1 MKGKEK
7 KTKEKTDSK
16 KCKKVLKKIFNL
28 KVLFTLL
35 IIAIAFSIYQLMTRD
50 KFVFSVSYLSTYSTN
65 EDVDVDVAVYK
76 KGDYGYYYTNN
87 SFMVDSYTEK
97 NLSEKIFDKLTNDNV
112 KVTVSLYDADGKKV
126 RGASEK
132 IKTELKKEESFSLEL
147 PEGLED
153 GNYTL
158 KIKAK
163 KGLFHDE
170 AEKDIYFTSSA
181 NDIVTISMDKGIYK
195 PGDEVKFRALITD
208 NKENKPVEKDV
219 EIAIYDGNDNRVF
232 FEETKTSE
240 FGIVSGVFNI
250 ADEVNSGVYTLSVKV
265 DGKEKAQGFTV
276 ESYTEERFKIEFN
289 NLKSAFAPTDKVEFD
304 INAKYFFGEPVVD
317 ATVIVTDDYTGK
329 KEELHTNAEGIA
341 KYVGVNKD
349 KRGEYSYSVEI
360 TDKSN
365 YFVEKVNNVIVY
377 DSKYKIEIVPEFND
391 IIKGV
396 KNRIYLYVM
405 DLQEK
410 PVSGVCTFKMGN
422 VVREFM
428 TDENG
433 VGFVD
438 IASSDIKGT
447 SGNISVTVQGEDG
460 AIERENLV
468 VDIIDLSNI
477 VRTDNV
483 LYEQG
488 QNIEVSIGNFEGES
502 KLYVVKNDELIKT
515 IDLVEEDS
523 VLELD
528 DTYGLIDL
536 YMQGTTNGRVKL
548 NKRTIFIKPKMDM
561 KINLS
566 TDSAEYKPSDNM
578 TLNINSSEEEASAYL
593 VSIIDTANLNMADN
607 DLNIDKIKLALEDVK
622 FTDGVDAATV
632 YATIMSNTSKTD
644 LEKLLMKQSTSSFNI
659 TTTRLYSDFNEEIYQ
674 IALAIIVTI
683 VIVIMAVI
691 VIDYNVNGKAE
702 SKALNIITRIIP
714 IVIILTTVL
723 SPFVY
728 NVLDVDDVEAIFIS
742 LIITIVL
749 YVKVL
754 KKYEKLIAVTMYEI
768 LLTVIFVYVIMFLL
782 MIGMEFLGGPLLL
795 LVGVILGVIIYKTR
809 NQKWAAKFANLIL
822 IIAKTLIMIIISYI
836 GYGILVSI
844 LDIDYDS
851 YPLVMLISIC
861 VAYYFL
867 YKYKN
872 EKNKV
877 KEETKSAEDNS
888 NEGNKPNRDI
898 FYYIGV
904 GVVIL
909 GALYGIGALSVVRN
923 FSGNINVDDGMYSG
937 DVMYESSVDS
947 IDSSINTSQFNSFSD
962 QASADSFN
970 ALGDTSGALK
980 GNLSVDSFLPDLNF
994 SASVQDSVVEEN
1006 VAVEET
1012 QPTVS
1017 NEEIVKIRNVFL
1029 ESLTFMP
1036 EVIAENGDIDVD
1048 VKLSDNI
1055 TTWKVQ
1061 VVGNTKDGD
1070 VAYSNTE
1077 FKVFKDFFVDF
1088 TVPNN
1093 LKVGDKISVPAT
1105 IYNYTEGDLNVNL
1118 SVKEDSWFK
1127 MNNHNYSNIHLGAKE
1142 QTLVYLDIEVL
1153 KQGDNKFRVEAS
1165 ANGLTDIIEREVPVD
1180 FKGVEI
1186 SEMSA
1191 NGNTDEGIS
1200 GQVLFTEDYIAGSN
1214 SVTVNMYPNLLS
1226 FALEGMDSIL
1236 RMPTGCFEQVSS
1248 SLYPDIMVLSYL
1260 ENSGNTDENKEMREK
1275 AIEYINKGYQKLLT
1289 YEVPGQKGGFS
1300 LYGDPDAETVIT
1312 AYGLLELYD
1321 LSKVYPI
1328 DEDVLDRMETFL
1340 SSKQNVD
1347 GSFKITGSYL
1357 SSIIGSNSK
1366 LTQSTYIAWAIS
1378 EYNPEADCMEKAVK
1392 YIKENIDDVEDPYTL
1407 GLMVNVLV
1415 NTDDKDKNK
1424 YIEKL
1429 SDKVEKG
1436 ENDCKYLVSTVRDYW
1451 GTYSNRMNVQTTALL
1466 SMALSKTNKDTGLNN
1481 DLLNYIV
1488 SQRGSTSWGTTQST
1502 VFALRAINLYSEKSK
1517 AKDQKITVTVGDESK
1532 EVEFKKNGID
1542 FVSLTF
1548 DNIADSKNVNYDID
1562 GVKNNIY
1569 YEVVKNYYV
1578 EYDKADSEDYFEV
1591 KRDFSSKNL
1600 FVNDVLTETIEVKNT
1615 SSDQVENIM
1624 VEVQIP
1630 QGFVLVTDELEKAVA
1645 NKTIEKYESNY
1656 GKVLIYLR
1664 SLDVMRTNKFKVEF
1678 RALYPVEITGGA
1690 IEVYDYYNPES
1701 IEYTAPEN
1709 IKVVD

>member
-16 KCKKVLKKIFNL
+16 KSKKVLKKIFNL

-35 IIAIAFSIYQLMTRD
+35 IIAIVFSVYQLMTRD
-50 KFVFSVSYLSTYSTN
+50 KFVFSVSYLSSYSTN
-65 EDVDVDVAVYK
+65 EAVDIDVAVYK
-76 KGDYGYYYTNN
+76 KGEYGYYYTNS

-163 KGLFHDE
+163 KGLYHDE
-170 AEKDIYFTSSA
+170 AEKEIYFTSSA

-208 NKENKPVEKDV
+208 NKENVPVEKDV

-232 FEETKTSE
+232 YEETKTSE

-250 ADEVNSGVYTLSVKV
+250 ADEVNSGVYKLSVKV
-265 DGKEKAQGFTV
+265 DGKEKVQGFTV

-289 NLKSAFAPTDKVEFD
+289 NLKAAYAPTDKVEFD

-317 ATVIVTDDYTGK
+317 ATVVVTDDHTGK
-329 KEELHTNAEGIA
+329 KEELHTNADGIA

-349 KRGEYSYSVEI
+349 KRGEYSYSIEI

-365 YFVEKVNNVIVY
+365 YFVKKVNNVIVY

-396 KNRIYLYVM
+396 KNRIYVYVM

-447 SGNISVTVQGEDG
+447 MGSISVTVQGEDG
-460 AIERENLV
+460 SLERENLV
-468 VDIIDLSNI
+468 ADVIDLSNI

-502 KLYVVKNDELIKT
+502 KLYVVKNNELIKT

-528 DTYGLIDL
+528 DTFGLIDL

-566 TDSAEYKPSDNM
+566 TDSTEYKPSDNM
-578 TLNINSSEEEASAYL
+578 TLSINSSEEEASAYL

-632 YATIMSNTSKTD
+632 YATIMSNTNKTD
-644 LEKLLMKQSTSSFNI
+644 LEKLLMKQSASSFNI
-659 TTTRLYSDFNEEIYQ
+659 TTTRLYSDFDEQIYRDVL
-674 IALAIIVTI
+674 IIIAIIFI
-683 VIVIMAVI
+683 IIMAVI
-691 VIDYNVNGKAE
+691 VIDYNVNGKVE
-702 SKALNIITRIIP
+702 SKILNIVTRVIP
-714 IVIILTTVL
+714 IVLIVTIVIAPVLYDIL
-723 SPFVY
+723 S
-728 NVLDVDDVEAIFIS
+728 VDDVEAIVIS
-742 LIITIVL
+742 LIISIAL

-754 KKYEKLIAVTMYEI
+754 KKYEKLIAVTMYEMLFTI
-768 LLTVIFVYVIMFLL
+768 IFVHIAMVLLTVGFSWLGAPIMLILLAVIG
-782 MIGMEFLGGPLLL
+782 IA
-795 LVGVILGVIIYKTR
+795 IYKTR
-809 NQKWAAKFANLIL
+809 NRKWVAKFSNIIL
-822 IIAKTLIMIIISYI
+822 MMIKTLIMLVISYI

-844 LDIDYDS
+844 LDIDYDA

-861 VAYYFL
+861 TAYYFL

-872 EKNKV
+872 EKNKI
-877 KEETKSAEDNS
+877 KEETKIVDS
-888 NEGNKPNRDI
+888 NENNNINKNRDA

-904 GVVIL
+904 GAVIL
-909 GALYGIGALSVVRN
+909 GILYGVGLLSVVKN
-923 FSGNINVDDGMYSG
+923 FSGNISVDDSYLEP
-937 DVMYESSVDS
+937 DVMYDGAYEM
-947 IDSSINTSQFNSFSD
+947 NQFNSFSD
-962 QASADSFN
+962 MSSSTSLDSF
-970 ALGDTSGALK
+970 GDTTGASK
-980 GNLSVDSFLPDLNF
+980 GNLSIDSFLPDFNF
-994 SASVQDSVVEEN
+994 STSVQNSAAEDSVVM
-1006 VAVEET
+1006 EET

-1017 NEEIVKIRNVFL
+1017 EEEIVKIRNVFL

-1036 EVIAENGDIDVD
+1036 EVIAEKGDVDVD

-1070 VAYSNTE
+1070 IAYSNTE

-1105 IYNYTEGDLNVNL
+1105 IYNYTEGDLNVKL

-1127 MNNHNYSNIHLGAKE
+1127 MNNYNYSNIYLGAKE

-1153 KQGDNKFRVEAS
+1153 KQGDNKLRVEVS
-1165 ANGLTDIIEREVPVD
+1165 ANGLTDIIERNVPVD

-1191 NGNTDEGIS
+1191 NGNTDESIS
-1200 GQVLFTEDYIAGSN
+1200 GQVLFTDEFIAESN
-1214 SVTVNMYPNLLS
+1214 SVTVNIYPNLLS

-1260 ENSGNTDENKEMREK
+1260 ENSGNNDENKEMREK

-1357 SSIIGSNSK
+1357 SSITGSNSK

-1378 EYNPEADCMEKAVK
+1378 EYNPEADCMEKAVE
-1392 YIKENIDDVEDPYTL
+1392 YIKENIDDVDDPYTL

-1424 YIEKL
+1424 YIERL
-1429 SDKVEKG
+1429 IDKVETG

-1481 DLLNYIV
+1481 ELLNYIV

-1517 AKDQKITVTVGDESK
+1517 TKDQKITVTVGDESK

-1548 DNIADSKNVNYDID
+1548 DNIKDSKNVNYDID

-1569 YEVVKNYYV
+1569 YEVIKNYYV
-1578 EYDKADSEDYFEV
+1578 EYDKADSEDYFEIT
-1591 KRDFSSKNL
+1591 RDFSSNNL
-1600 FVNDVLTETIEVKNT
+1600 SVNDVLTETIEVKNT